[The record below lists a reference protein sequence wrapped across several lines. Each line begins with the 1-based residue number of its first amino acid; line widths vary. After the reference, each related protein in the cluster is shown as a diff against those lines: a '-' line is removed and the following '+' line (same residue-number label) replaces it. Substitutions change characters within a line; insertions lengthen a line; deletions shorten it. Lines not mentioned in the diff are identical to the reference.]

1 MYLALVNANCSPGAS
16 RPPLRPSLS
25 IEGENAIIVPRTFH
39 DEISSLGHQ
48 GMRVFSGAPS

>member
-39 DEISSLGHQ
+39 DGISSLGHQ